1 MRRTLLT
8 RLGLTIAFAALTA
21 APTALSAST
30 PFSPDAWKI
39 DKAHSRVTFTVTKW
53 GFSEVE
59 GRFLDFEGAILYVAP
74 HPEQSRIELRVRIA
88 SVQTG
93 APSRD
98 KALQGAEYFDA
109 DRFPEMRFVSEHVRS
124 IGPNQLEVQGQMTI
138 RDQTRPLTVK
148 VLYGGS
154 HVVPH
159 EGTYDMFQTE
169 FSVTRHD
176 YGVVGGS
183 LLGPAIS
190 EEVRIKL
197 IAAGWH

>member
-1 MRRTLLT
+1 MTRTALT
-8 RLGLTIAFAALTA
+8 RLGLAVAFAALTA
-21 APTALSAST
+21 APAGLNAAT
-30 PFSPDAWKI
+30 PLSPDAWKI

-53 GFSEVE
+53 GFAEVE
-59 GRFLDFEGAILYVAP
+59 GRFLDFEGAILYVAQ
-74 HPEQSRIELRVRIA
+74 HPQQSRIEWRLRIA

-109 DRFPEMRFVSEHVRS
+109 DRFPEMQFVSEHVRS

-138 RDQTRPLTVK
+138 KGQARSLTVR

-154 HVVPH
+154 HPVPK
-159 EGTYDMFQTE
+159 EGAYEIFQTE
-169 FSVTRHD
+169 FAVNRHD

-183 LLGPAIS
+183 LW
-190 EEVRIKL
+190 VRRSLKKC
-197 IAAGWH
+197 ASS